1 MNLKLHLIK
10 TIDELH
16 VRFYDISLSRTL
28 FGEVVIE
35 RIYGNVAFRSH
46 TGRKLDYI
54 EDSCVAL
61 RQFHSIVEQKLKRG
75 YRARGKY
82 EFKEV

>member
-35 RIYGNVAFRSH
+35 RIYGNIAFRSH
-46 TGRKLDYI
+46 TGKKQDYI
-54 EDSCVAL
+54 QDKNAAL
-61 RQFHSIVEQKLKRG
+61 EKFNSIVQEKLKRG
-75 YRARGKY
+75 YRVGD
-82 EFKEV
+82 